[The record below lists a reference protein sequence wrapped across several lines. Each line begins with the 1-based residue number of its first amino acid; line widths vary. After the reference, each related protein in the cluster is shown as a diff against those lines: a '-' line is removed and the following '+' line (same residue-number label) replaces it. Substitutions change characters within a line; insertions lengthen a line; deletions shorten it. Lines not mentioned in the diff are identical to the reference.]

1 MMKHGPFIPDL
12 IDDIEDIRKSL
23 FYYPVVGRR
32 LPIKLPAFLCCGP
45 ADRIGREAKR
55 LLKYIRIIHLLTF
68 VELTRF
74 AGDTA
79 FVSLARCRQRSRP
92 VAYDLPRSRRFPRLV
107 A

>member
-1 MMKHGPFIPDL
+1 M
-12 IDDIEDIRKSL
+12 
-23 FYYPVVGRR
+23 PVPGCKVSFDWRN
-32 LPIKLPAFLCCGP
+32 IKG
-45 ADRIGREAKR
+45 
-55 LLKYIRIIHLLTF
+55 

-92 VAYDLPRSRRFPRLV
+92 VAYESPPSRRFPRLV

>member
-1 MMKHGPFIPDL
+1 MPHET
-12 IDDIEDIRKSL
+12 DDFFQDIGQILSFVEKAPL
-23 FYYPVVGRR
+23 QTE
-32 LPIKLPAFLCCGP
+32 KEHE
-45 ADRIGREAKR
+45 RISD
-55 LLKYIRIIHLLTF
+55 